1 MTTRISS
8 GGDAPVGARPWTLL
22 RNPGRE
28 VLEETARRLGLHPL
42 VIEDLQAGRQQPKA
56 EIFGDVLYLSIWDID
71 RHDDDATM
79 TDTDLALILTTEEL
93 VLVQR
98 GDGAEFRDLDALLRD
113 QNGPVP
119 ADSPVSAMHRVL
131 DAVVRD
137 FVDLGA
143 SVEKG
148 SMISSPRSSTVA
160 CTRTAARRPHRD
172 RRHLRDERQ
181 EHPSRALGVR
191 LACDRH
197 RHDRLRRHRL
207 RHVPQPRMARA
218 PLVRRGMS
226 EPPAAQPA
234 GSGGR

>member
-137 FVDLGA
+137 FVDLVA

-148 SMISSPRSSTVA
+148 LDDLESEVFDSRVHEDCCSPS
-160 CTRTAARRPHRD
+160 
-172 RRHLRDERQ
+172 
-181 EHPSRALGVR
+181 
-191 LACDRH
+191 
-197 RHDRLRRHRL
+197 
-207 RHVPQPRMARA
+207 
-218 PLVRRGMS
+218 
-226 EPPAAQPA
+226 PP
-234 GSGGR
+234 